1 MQSSNSLLLTCRH
14 IFGDG
19 SIVEFC
25 QEEVTG
31 WVCVSQKFH
40 APTTLL
46 VENLNQLPLQ
56 WQSDKNC
63 LYSIYGVLTSTQ
75 VTF

>member
-31 WVCVSQKFH
+31 GCVSQKCH

-63 LYSIYGVLTSTQ
+63 LYLTYSVLTSTQ